1 MQQNMHTTQMKLD
14 NGFKENISL
23 LFKGLKKNERAAASA
38 AVSYCQGVPQI
49 SGTVTQTFSLY
60 R

>member
-23 LFKGLKKNERAAASA
+23 LFKGLKKKMRELQQVLQFLIAKEFLKFQA
-38 AVSYCQGVPQI
+38 
-49 SGTVTQTFSLY
+49 L
-60 R
+60 